1 MPLAFVNP
9 STIQHWRPLIKQEY
23 DTMPSRATPVLPMGK
38 QHRYHY
44 LSQTKRS
51 YPERMLFTAG
61 PVYPM
66 PVGKQYP
73 NQPFRSQAPR
83 PGARRNRSKRYCKAE
98 PQTNKS
104 NPHELSGSVVNDR
117 STGIDPGIAWIGSS
131 NNTRVGKVWRTP
143 SENLMIDG

>member
-9 STIQHWRPLIKQEY
+9 STIQQPLIKHGY
-23 DTMPSRATPVLPMGK
+23 DTMPSRAAPVFQMGK
-38 QHRYHY
+38 QHRNQHY
-44 LSQTKRS
+44 LSQTKWS
-51 YPERMLFTAG
+51 SPGRMPFTAG

-66 PVGKQYP
+66 PAGKQYL
-73 NQPFRSQAPR
+73 NHSYRSQAPR

-98 PQTNKS
+98 SQSRKH
-104 NPHELSGSVVNDR
+104 NPHESSGSVVNDG
-117 STGIDPGIAWIGSS
+117 STGIDSGHAWIGSS